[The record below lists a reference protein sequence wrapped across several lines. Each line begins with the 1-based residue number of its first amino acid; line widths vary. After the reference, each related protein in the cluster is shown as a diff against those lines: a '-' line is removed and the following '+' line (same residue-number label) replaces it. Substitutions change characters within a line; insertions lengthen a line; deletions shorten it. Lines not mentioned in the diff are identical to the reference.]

1 MFQNKR
7 QTVMT
12 NNLLKHKHCEKIN
25 GVYKKK
31 LTKFEQK
38 HESSNVASSTA
49 KGNGYVKLC
58 REISLKSL
66 EDKFKKCKN
75 DFLSKGKLSVMYF
88 IIFV

>member
-25 GVYKKK
+25 GLYKKK

-66 EDKFKKCKN
+66 EDKLKKCKN